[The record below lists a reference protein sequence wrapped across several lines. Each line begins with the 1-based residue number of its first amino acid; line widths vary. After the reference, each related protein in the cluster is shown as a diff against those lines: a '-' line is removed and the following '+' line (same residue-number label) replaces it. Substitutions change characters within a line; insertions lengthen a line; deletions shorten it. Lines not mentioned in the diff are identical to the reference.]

1 MGNINVWAHRGASGY
16 APENTLEAFDLAA
29 KMKSDGIE
37 LDVQLTRDGEVVVI
51 HDETIDRVS
60 NGSGFVKDY
69 TLKELKKFNYNNGN
83 LNYKFAEIPT
93 LEDVYTLLKDTDLFI
108 NVELKTGIIF
118 YDGIENKVIELAKKM
133 NMQERILYS
142 SFNHYSVM
150 KIKEIDSNAK
160 LGFLYTDGYIDI
172 VNYCKEKCVGAI
184 HPSFNNL
191 KYPNFINLCN
201 KNELEVNVWNVR
213 DCDLRYCYDS
223 KVNSVITN
231 YPDRTKKILD
241 KYSKLDSTFKV
252 IHKNNG

>member
-16 APENTLEAFDLAA
+16 APENTLEAFDLAV

-37 LDVQLTRDGEVVVI
+37 LDVQLTRDGELVVI

-69 TLKELKKFNYNNGN
+69 TLNELKQFNYNNSN
-83 LNYKFAEIPT
+83 SNYKFSEIPT
-93 LEDVYTLLKDTDLFI
+93 LEEVYKLLKNTDILI

-118 YDGIENKVIELAKKM
+118 YEGIENKVIELAKKM
-133 NMQERILYS
+133 NIQERILYS

-150 KIKEIDSNAK
+150 KIKELDSNAK

-172 VNYCKEKCVGAI
+172 AKYCKRQGVDAI

-191 KYPNFINLCN
+191 KYPNFVNLCN

-213 DCDLRYCYDS
+213 DCDLRECYDS
-223 KVNSVITN
+223 KVNSIITN
-231 YPDRTKKILD
+231 YPDRTRKILD
-241 KYSKLDSTFKV
+241 EYIRDK
-252 IHKNNG
+252 

>member
-16 APENTLEAFDLAA
+16 APENTLEAFDLAI

-37 LDVQLTRDGEVVVI
+37 LDVQLTKDGELVVI

-60 NGSGFVKDY
+60 NGSGLVKDY
-69 TLKELKKFNYNNGN
+69 TLKELKNFNYNNGN
-83 LNYKFAEIPT
+83 LNYKFCEIPT
-93 LEDVYTLLKDTDLFI
+93 LEEVYTLLKDTDLFI

-118 YDGIENKVIELAKKM
+118 YEGIENKVIELAKKM
-133 NMQERILYS
+133 SMKERILYS

-150 KIKEIDSNAK
+150 KIKEIDSNAN
-160 LGFLYTDGYIDI
+160 LGFLCTDGYID
-172 VNYCKEKCVGAI
+172 VAKYCKEKGVSAI

-201 KNELEVNVWNVR
+201 KDEVEVNVWNVR

-223 KVNSVITN
+223 KVNAVITN
-231 YPDRTKKILD
+231 YPDRTKRILD
-241 KYSKLDSTFKV
+241 EYKRGK
-252 IHKNNG
+252 